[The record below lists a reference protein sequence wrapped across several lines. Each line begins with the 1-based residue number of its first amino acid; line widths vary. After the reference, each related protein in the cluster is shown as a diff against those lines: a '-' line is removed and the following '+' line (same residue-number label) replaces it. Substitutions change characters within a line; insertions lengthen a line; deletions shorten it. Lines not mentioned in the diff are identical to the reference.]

1 MARRKPD
8 PNDVPGMGIA
18 AWCLLATT
26 TDALA
31 EKGLLSKQERID
43 IIDRALSVCER
54 VHEEW
59 DHSSFE
65 TARFLLEH
73 ALRTVAPRGRA
84 RGRSPRR

>member
-8 PNDVPGMGIA
+8 PQDVPGLGVA
-18 AWCLLATT
+18 AWCLLASIVDELT
-26 TDALA
+26 A
-31 EKGLLSKQERID
+31 KGVFTRQERAD
-43 IIDRALSVCER
+43 LIDRALSTCER

-73 ALRTVAPRGRA
+73 ALRSGGRRRPARRKSPPR
-84 RGRSPRR
+84 